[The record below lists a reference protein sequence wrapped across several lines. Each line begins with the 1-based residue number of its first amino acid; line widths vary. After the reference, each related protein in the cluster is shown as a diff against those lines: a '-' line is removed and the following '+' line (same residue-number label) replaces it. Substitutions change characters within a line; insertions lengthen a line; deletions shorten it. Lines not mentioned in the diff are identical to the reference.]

1 MTKYAFK
8 FGFQLYNSFLY
19 SFICFKVML
28 VKVVFNQ
35 KGDNA
40 GTSFKKLN
48 VAFEVNLDLFH
59 DTIVSFYGLDC

>member
-1 MTKYAFK
+1 
-8 FGFQLYNSFLY
+8 
-19 SFICFKVML
+19 ML